1 MAHAVNNHREA
12 ELMQQDSQ
20 QRRQVGLFTRAVI
33 AGDHNWHRFADRR
46 RQLNGVLLHR
56 FIEALHLRFTFALDA
71 QGNKNAAELKV
82 RHLAVKHPRV
92 ERAGRLHLQVA
103 GVVFSAPDFF
113 NNLAVVHCRLL

>member
-1 MAHAVNNHREA
+1 
-12 ELMQQDSQ
+12 MQKHGE
-20 QRRQVGLFTRAVI
+20 QRRQVGLLARAVI
-33 AGDHNWHRFADRR
+33 AGDHNRHRFADRR

-92 ERAGRLHLQVA
+92 ERARRLHVQVA
-103 GVVFSAPDFF
+103 SVVFSAPDFF
-113 NNLAVVHCRLL
+113 NDFAVVHCRLL